1 MMKGKNWNSVEKI
14 LKEKKKMVVGK
25 TTKLKVM

>member
-1 MMKGKNWNSVEKI
+1 MMKGNNWNSVEKI
-14 LKEKKKMVVGK
+14 LKERKKMVVGK

>member
-1 MMKGKNWNSVEKI
+1 MMKGKNWNLVEKI

-25 TTKLKVM
+25 IIKLKVM